1 MSNLDDLK
9 LSNQLC
15 FPIYALAKEM
25 INQYRPFLDDL
36 DLTYPQYLVMLV
48 LWENDHLTV
57 GQIGDKLGLDS
68 GTLTPLL
75 KRLEQKGVV
84 TRIRCSTDERIV
96 RISLTEKGSHLKMNA
111 CKVPL
116 QMKDKF
122 DLTDEE
128 LLTFKRIIHKI
139 LHSKI

>member
-96 RISLTEKGSHLKMNA
+96 RISLTEKGSHLKSNA